1 MNIHLNNYL
10 TTNFIQLTHYS
21 PGDVVRYS
29 LAHRWFIILTKAI
42 DKNINKIKEINYY
55 FSFGLN
61 TNFNSLLT
69 IIINQIPLLIEDDG
83 HETEIQCHFYVYG
96 LNRMGLEAIDLYR
109 KMPHHLCN
117 EVTYVC
123 VLNACSH
130 SGLLNE
136 AHSIFS
142 EILQKNKQ
150 VITMMVNCLSRL
162 YIFDEA
168 QKLIDDY
175 EKSNPPSSVIFM
187 AILSGARNSHQ
198 HTLSKKIYDRMNILF
213 PDEKE
218 RLKSGSILL
227 GNTYSSVGDYQEAVN
242 IRSKRIRELGTK
254 VKPGVS
260 WTEFNGEIWKFKAN
274 DRSHPQSEEIHA
286 KAKYISDVLIKY
298 GYNYD
303 SSWITRPL
311 REDETIES
319 DKVEAEKNPVGKSRE
334 GLQPLDQP

>member
-21 PGDVVRYS
+21 PGDAVRYS

-83 HETEIQCHFYVYG
+83 HETEIQCHFNAYG

-109 KMPHHLCN
+109 KMPHHLRD

-136 AHSIFS
+136 AHSIFN

-150 VITMMVNCLSRL
+150 VITTMIDCLSRL

-175 EKSNPPSSVIFM
+175 EKSNPPSSVMYM
-187 AILSGARNSHQ
+187 AILSGAQ
-198 HTLSKKIYDRMNILF
+198 TLI
-213 PDEKE
+213 
-218 RLKSGSILL
+218 SGLIFLC
-227 GNTYSSVGDYQEAVN
+227 NTYSSVGDYQQAEN
-242 IRSKRIRELGTK
+242 FRSNRIRELGTK

-260 WTEFNGEIWKFKAN
+260 WTEFNGEILEFKAN

-311 REDETIES
+311 REDETI
-319 DKVEAEKNPVGKSRE
+319 
-334 GLQPLDQP
+334 

>member
-42 DKNINKIKEINYY
+42 DKNIDKIKEINYY

-150 VITMMVNCLSRL
+150 VITMMVNCLSL
-162 YIFDEA
+162 
-168 QKLIDDY
+168 
-175 EKSNPPSSVIFM
+175 

-198 HTLSKKIYDRMNILF
+198 HILSRKIYDRMNILF
-213 PDEKE
+213 PDKKE

-260 WTEFNGEIWKFKAN
+260 WTEFNDEILEFKAN
-274 DRSHPQSEEIHA
+274 DRSHPQSKEIHA

-311 REDETIES
+311 REDEIIEFLITP
-319 DKVEAEKNPVGKSRE
+319 EQRENAEIRSG
-334 GLQPLDQP
+334 G

>member
-83 HETEIQCHFYVYG
+83 HETEIQCHFNAYG

-109 KMPHHLCN
+109 KMPHHLHD
-117 EVTYVC
+117 EMTYVC

-136 AHSIFS
+136 AHSIFN

-150 VITMMVNCLSRL
+150 VITTMVDCLSRL
-162 YIFDEA
+162 NIFDEA

-175 EKSNPPSSVIFM
+175 EKSNPPSLVVY
-187 AILSGARNSHQ
+187 G
-198 HTLSKKIYDRMNILF
+198 NIIWKALI
-213 PDEKE
+213 
-218 RLKSGSILL
+218 SGSILL

-260 WTEFNGEIWKFKAN
+260 WTEFNDEILEFKAY

-311 REDETIES
+311 REDEII
-319 DKVEAEKNPVGKSRE
+319 DKW
-334 GLQPLDQP
+334 